1 MYHQSSRCLQDKFD
15 SRRVADR
22 LAEVQAHTLFT
33 LDDRALIEKCAMF
46 FLATA
51 DAEGYPDC
59 SYKGGMPG
67 FLRVLDEQT
76 LAFPDYNGNGMFR
89 SLGNI
94 LTNPH
99 VGLLFVDFENPQRLR
114 VNGTAS
120 VHLNDPLLP
129 EYPGAQ
135 AMVRI
140 QVKRIFPN
148 CARYVHRM
156 KFLKPSVY
164 VPRPGHTPPVPG
176 WKKWDEFRE
185 ILPADEGKIQPDLH
199 TFFRRLE
206 QRGVMSRFFVGAI
219 RKVKQFLTA

>member
-1 MYHQSSRCLQDKFD
+1 ML
-15 SRRVADR
+15 
-22 LAEVQAHTLFT
+22 
-33 LDDRALIEKCAMF
+33 

-67 FLRVLDEQT
+67 FVRVLDEQT

-99 VGLLFVDFENPQRLR
+99 VGLLFVDFDDPQRLR

-135 AMVRI
+135 AIARI
-140 QVKRIFPN
+140 HVKRIFAN
-148 CARYVHRM
+148 CPRYVRRM
-156 KFLKPSVY
+156 NFLKSPVY
-164 VPRPGHTPPVPG
+164 LPG
-176 WKKWDEFRE
+176 RAI
-185 ILPADEGKIQPDLH
+185 ILPYPGGRIGMNSARIYQPTRGKIQPDLH
-199 TFFRRLE
+199 AFFRRLE
-206 QRGVMSRFFVGAI
+206 QRGACLD
-219 RKVKQFLTA
+219 FLPVPLGN